1 MSRIFISYRRE
12 DSAGWT
18 GRLADRL
25 KERFGP
31 ESIFMDIDT
40 VEPGVDFTE
49 ALRKAVGSCDVLLA
63 VIGPRWTTVTDK
75 TGAPRLRDPSDWI
88 RVEIAAALTREIRV
102 IPVLVGGATMP
113 GADVLP
119 DDLDG
124 LAQRQA
130 HELSDQR
137 WAYDVERLMQVLAPI
152 IQEHIDRPAGSPR
165 AKPPSMSRAVV
176 LVLLLSVIGAVAAIG
191 LKSSPSSDPN
201 QKTSS
206 GVPPNHTST
215 GQEHNTEA
223 SETQISP
230 HTPKTMPLAS
240 GQETR
245 FKTKH
250 IDHHYQ
256 ILSAEL
262 RSRNSSENVL
272 RLHIRL
278 TNHDAYP
285 ANFWNRTFRL
295 LENGVPRSPI
305 SELSE
310 SVEGHSAKEGI
321 VEFVV
326 PVGLS
331 QARLQLLVGEDT
343 AEIPIAL
350 TESSEH
356 ADRPTP
362 SGKPRRTSF
371 ATLPRSLPSGQEI
384 TLSAYTYKILEAK
397 LDRLGSS
404 KLRFQF
410 RIRLTNHDRY
420 PINFWNR
427 TFRLSEDGVPRSP
440 VSELNETVEG
450 HSAKEGVVEFA
461 VPDSVQQVL
470 LQIRHGEDVAE
481 LPLIL
486 PQ

>member
-40 VEPGVDFTE
+40 IEPGVDFTE

-88 RVEIAAALTREIRV
+88 RVEIATALTRKIKV

-113 GADVLP
+113 ATESLP

-130 HELSDQR
+130 HELSDKR
-137 WAYDVERLMQVLAPI
+137 WTYDVERLMQALAPV
-152 IQEHIDRPAGSPR
+152 IQEHIDRPAGSPQ
-165 AKPPSMSRAVV
+165 ATPSSMSSPVV
-176 LVLLLSVIGAVAAIG
+176 LVILLFVLGAVAAIG
-191 LKSSPSSDPN
+191 FKLFPSSDPR
-201 QKTSS
+201 QEKSS
-206 GVPPNHTST
+206 SDPSHSST
-215 GQEHNTEA
+215 RDEHNTETF
-223 SETQISP
+223 ETQIPP
-230 HTPKTMPLAS
+230 HTPKTMHLAS
-240 GQETR
+240 GQEAR

-256 ILSAEL
+256 ILAEEL

-272 RLHIRL
+272 RVHVRL

-285 ANFWNRTFRL
+285 TNFWNRTFRL
-295 LENGVPRSPI
+295 LEDGVPRSPI

-310 SVEGHSAKEGI
+310 SVEGHSAQEGI

-343 AEIPIAL
+343 AEIPLAL

-356 ADRPTP
+356 ADRATP

-371 ATLPRSLPSGQEI
+371 DTLPRSLPSGQEI

-404 KLRFQF
+404 KLRVQF
-410 RIRLTNHDRY
+410 RIRLTNHDGY

-427 TFRLSEDGVPRSP
+427 TFRLLEDGVPRSP
-440 VSELNETVEG
+440 VSELSEAVEG

-461 VPDSVQQVL
+461 VPDSVQHVL
-470 LQIRHGEDVAE
+470 LQIRHGDDVAE